1 MSSEARKPWDKRENE
16 PSLWWDRFN
25 RFYRPQGPGRTLTQ
39 AYRSAYEE
47 KNGASPTRAGYSA
60 AWKEK
65 ATLWNWQGR
74 AEAWDEEL
82 HREQT
87 AYEKAEALEMTGRQI
102 KDAKAV
108 QTLAMNEI
116 LKRGFA
122 KESTVAVFRALAKA
136 QELERTA
143 REIPD
148 NLAKIGEMDDDE
160 LKRAIAKELIR
171 GGLSEADR
179 ELGHDSDSDGG
190 TVRETDGSE
199 QASGDSDDRPN
210 GVPGPDAV
218 SAGPSGVRDKRT
230 ESEAEKLA
238 DQGPQETSDN

>member
-1 MSSEARKPWDKRENE
+1 MSSEASKPWDKRKEE

-47 KNGASPTRAGYSA
+47 KNGRKPTRAGYSA
-60 AWKEK
+60 DWKNKSTMWE
-65 ATLWNWQGR
+65 WQTR

-82 HREQT
+82 FREQT
-87 AYEKAEALEMTGRQI
+87 AYEKAEALEMTSRQI

-122 KESTVAVFRALAKA
+122 KSDTVAVFRALAKA

-143 REIPD
+143 RQIPD
-148 NLAKIGEMDDDE
+148 NLAEIGEMDDDE
-160 LKRAIAKELIR
+160 LKRALAKELVTA
-171 GGLSEADR
+171 GLSEADR
-179 ELGHDSDSDGG
+179 GLWDESVSDGVDAG
-190 TVRETDGSE
+190 EVEGSEETPDESDHGPDRVSGADTVPEEPGAVRDGS
-199 QASGDSDDRPN
+199 S
-210 GVPGPDAV
+210 
-218 SAGPSGVRDKRT
+218 

-238 DQGPQETSDN
+238 SQGTKETSD

>member
-1 MSSEARKPWDKRENE
+1 MSSEAKAWDKREQE
-16 PSLWWDRFN
+16 PSLWWGRFN
-25 RFYRPQGPGRTLTQ
+25 KFYRPQGPGRTLTQ

-47 KNGASPTRAGYSA
+47 KNGKAPTRRGYSA
-60 AWKEK
+60 DWKDK
-65 ATLWNWQGR
+65 AELWNWAER

-87 AYEKAEALEMTGRQI
+87 AYETAEALEMTSRQI

-160 LKRAIAKELIR
+160 LKRAIAKELVR
-171 GGLSEADR
+171 GGISEPDR
-179 ELGHDSDSDGG
+179 GLGHDSHSDGG
-190 TVRETDGSE
+190 TVREADGSE
-199 QASGDSDDRPN
+199 QAERGSDDRPERVS
-210 GVPGPDAV
+210 GADSVPEE
-218 SAGPSGVRDKRT
+218 PSEVRDGGA
-230 ESEAEKLA
+230 ESEAEVVA
-238 DQGPQETSDN
+238 DHGAQETSDD

>member
-1 MSSEARKPWDKRENE
+1 MSSEAKVWDKRDQE

-39 AYRSAYEE
+39 AYRAAYEE
-47 KNGASPTRAGYSA
+47 KNGKKPTRAGYSVD
-60 AWKEK
+60 WKTK
-65 ATLWNWQGR
+65 AEIWNWAER

-82 HREQT
+82 FREQT
-87 AYEKAEALEMTGRQI
+87 AYEKAESLEMTGRQI

-148 NLAKIGEMDDDE
+148 ALAEIGEMDDDE
-160 LKRAIAKELIR
+160 LKRALA
-171 GGLSEADR
+171 R
-179 ELGHDSDSDGG
+179 ELVTAGLSDSD
-190 TVRETDGSE
+190 REQWDDSFSDGSDVGE
-199 QASGDSDDRPN
+199 VEGSQEASDEGDDRPD
-210 GVPGPDAV
+210 GVSSTDGIPEEA
-218 SAGPSGVRDKRT
+218 SGIRDGRS
-230 ESEAEKLA
+230 ESEAPKLA
-238 DQGPQETSDN
+238 DQVPQETSV